1 MIKFRYL
8 LNYFFRIFI
17 LIICH
22 ILFLSNNY
30 IYAGELSGTFSDL
43 QTGDT
48 GSSLI
53 RDFPDSSPMSY
64 QNVYVGK
71 DANGNLI
78 NTTTYKSYYD
88 SPTGNLLD
96 KALESDPGRTQATV
110 RSIYN
115 TTPFTVMNNGSNGPF
130 IIDAS
135 SIANFITNG
144 GSNGGSIQS
153 TAYRYFTGAFSTP
166 GRYSLTVSASADSV
180 SAIYVSKNSTT
191 LPYNKSDPFNNF
203 YSFSDDSNGSTGN
216 NPWTI
221 YYEQTDSTC
230 TYVQFLTYQ
239 YNDSGSGLTGTYS
252 ISGPGQIATT
262 CSGLGSSASDTDT
275 SLNILALYLKGVI
288 NYQSSSLNQS
298 LNYDC
303 SYFGKNNFC
312 MSGGLRNTNTKDN
325 DSQSAVVIAAAKI
338 NNQLRVGGYIDEV
351 VRRNFD
357 SKMKL
362 TNNTPMIGVFAKYNE
377 QGDFGLK
384 ASLSAG
390 YIDQDVKSTRT
401 VSGTSEPGSGTS
413 SINTTGIQAEIKY
426 GISHSAFLTVS
437 PYVGY
442 RNTQTTRDKYTEET
456 SSSVTSPLTY
466 NKIKQNEETLFAG
479 VELKSH
485 FNTTDTFAT
494 LNFGYEHANKFSINN
509 LSTTGVSGT
518 SDINLSSNID
528 KTRPVLMA
536 SFNKDLDQAGRLS
549 LNFDRREHTYSQTNS
564 TNLTVQYMVGF

>member
-1 MIKFRYL
+1 
-8 LNYFFRIFI
+8 
-17 LIICH
+17 
-22 ILFLSNNY
+22 
-30 IYAGELSGTFSDL
+30 
-43 QTGDT
+43 
-48 GSSLI
+48 
-53 RDFPDSSPMSY
+53 
-64 QNVYVGK
+64 
-71 DANGNLI
+71 
-78 NTTTYKSYYD
+78 
-88 SPTGNLLD
+88 
-96 KALESDPGRTQATV
+96 
-110 RSIYN
+110 
-115 TTPFTVMNNGSNGPF
+115 
-130 IIDAS
+130 
-135 SIANFITNG
+135 
-144 GSNGGSIQS
+144 
-153 TAYRYFTGAFSTP
+153 
-166 GRYSLTVSASADSV
+166 
-180 SAIYVSKNSTT
+180 
-191 LPYNKSDPFNNF
+191 
-203 YSFSDDSNGSTGN
+203 
-216 NPWTI
+216 
-221 YYEQTDSTC
+221 
-230 TYVQFLTYQ
+230 
-239 YNDSGSGLTGTYS
+239 
-252 ISGPGQIATT
+252 
-262 CSGLGSSASDTDT
+262 
-275 SLNILALYLKGVI
+275 
-288 NYQSSSLNQS
+288 
-298 LNYDC
+298 
-303 SYFGKNNFC
+303 

-338 NNQLRVGGYIDEV
+338 NNQLRVGVYIDEV

-518 SDINLSSNID
+518 SDINLESSID
-528 KTRPVLMA
+528 KTRPVLIA
-536 SFNKDLDQAGRLS
+536 SLNKDLDTTGRLS
-549 LNFDRREHTYSQTNS
+549 LNFDRRQNVYSPTSS
-564 TNLTVQYMVGF
+564 TNVSLLYMIGF

>member
-8 LNYFFRIFI
+8 LNYFFRIYI
-17 LIICH
+17 LFICH
-22 ILFLSNNY
+22 VLFLSNNY

-53 RDFPDSSPMSY
+53 TNFPDSSSMKY
-64 QNVYVGK
+64 QNIYVGK

-88 SPTGNLLD
+88 TPAGNLLD
-96 KALESDPGRTQATV
+96 KALELEVRTQATV
-110 RSIYN
+110 RNIYN
-115 TTPFTVMNNGSNGPF
+115 ATPFITVSGGGPNPPF
-130 IIDAS
+130 IIDTS
-135 SIANFITNG
+135 SIANFTKND
-144 GSNGGSIQS
+144 GSIQS
-153 TAYRYFTGAFSTP
+153 TAYRYFTGAFSAP
-166 GRYSLTVSASADSV
+166 GRYSLTVSASSDSV
-180 SAIYVSKNSTT
+180 SAIYVSKDSTT
-191 LPYNKSDPFNNF
+191 LPYSNSNPFNNF
-203 YSFSDDSNGSTGN
+203 YSFSDDSNGVQGN

-221 YYEQTDSTC
+221 YYEQTDSSC
-230 TYVQFLTYQ
+230 TYLQFLTYQ
-239 YNDSGSGLTGTYS
+239 YEGSGSGLTGTYS
-252 ISGPGQIATT
+252 ISGPGQITTT
-262 CSGLGSSASDTDT
+262 CSELGSSASDTDT

-288 NYQSSSLNQS
+288 NYQNSSLNQS

-351 VRRNFD
+351 VRKNFD

-426 GISHSAFLTVS
+426 GIAIH
-437 PYVGY
+437 
-442 RNTQTTRDKYTEET
+442 
-456 SSSVTSPLTY
+456 
-466 NKIKQNEETLFAG
+466 LF
-479 VELKSH
+479 
-485 FNTTDTFAT
+485 
-494 LNFGYEHANKFSINN
+494 
-509 LSTTGVSGT
+509 
-518 SDINLSSNID
+518 
-528 KTRPVLMA
+528 
-536 SFNKDLDQAGRLS
+536 
-549 LNFDRREHTYSQTNS
+549 
-564 TNLTVQYMVGF
+564 

>member
-1 MIKFRYL
+1 MKFRYL
-8 LNYFFRIFI
+8 VNYFFRIFI

-53 RDFPDSSPMSY
+53 QSFPDSSPMSY

-78 NTTTYKSYYD
+78 NTTTYKNYYN
-88 SPTGNLLD
+88 SISGNLLD
-96 KALESDPGRTQATV
+96 LALASDTGRTQATV

-115 TTPFTVMNNGSNGPF
+115 TTPFTVTYYGLNGPY

-135 SIANFITNG
+135 SVANFITNG
-144 GSNGGSIQS
+144 GGIQS

-312 MSGGLRNTNTKDN
+312 MSGGLRNTNSKDN

-390 YIDQDVKSTRT
+390 YIDQNVKSTRT

-426 GISHSAFLTVS
+426 GINHSAFLTVS

-466 NKIKQNEETLFAG
+466 NKIKQNEETLFVG

-549 LNFDRREHTYSQTNS
+549 LNFDRRQHAYSPTNS

>member
-22 ILFLSNNY
+22 ILFLSKNY

-53 RDFPDSSPMSY
+53 TNFPDSSPMSY
-64 QNVYVGK
+64 QNIYVGK

-96 KALESDPGRTQATV
+96 KALGSAPTKATA

-115 TTPFTVMNNGSNGPF
+115 TTPFIVMNNGENTY
-130 IIDAS
+130 IINTS

-144 GSNGGSIQS
+144 GGIQS

-166 GRYSLTVSASADSV
+166 GRYSLTVSASSDSV
-180 SAIYVSKNSTT
+180 SAIYVSKSSTT
-191 LPYNKSDPFNNF
+191 LPYSKSDPFNNF
-203 YSFSDDSNGSTGN
+203 YSFSDDSNGSTGT

-221 YYEQTDSTC
+221 YYEQTDSSC

-239 YNDSGSGLTGTYS
+239 YEGSGSGLTGTYS
-252 ISGPGQIATT
+252 ISGPGQITTT
-262 CSGLGSSASDTDT
+262 CAGLGSSASDTDL

-312 MSGGLRNTNTKDN
+312 MSGGLRNTNIKDN

-351 VRRNFD
+351 GRRNFD
-357 SKMKL
+357 SNMKL
-362 TNNTPMIGVFAKYNE
+362 TSNTPMIGVFAKYNE

-442 RNTQTTRDKYTEET
+442 RNAQTTRDKYTEET

-466 NKIKQNEETLFAG
+466 NKIKQNEETVFAG

-518 SDINLSSNID
+518 SDIKLSSNID

-536 SFNKDLDQAGRLS
+536 SLNKDLDTTGRLS
-549 LNFDRREHTYSQTNS
+549 LNFDRRQNVYSPTSS
-564 TNLTVQYMVGF
+564 TNVSLQYMVGF

>member
-1 MIKFRYL
+1 
-8 LNYFFRIFI
+8 
-17 LIICH
+17 
-22 ILFLSNNY
+22 
-30 IYAGELSGTFSDL
+30 
-43 QTGDT
+43 
-48 GSSLI
+48 
-53 RDFPDSSPMSY
+53 
-64 QNVYVGK
+64 
-71 DANGNLI
+71 
-78 NTTTYKSYYD
+78 
-88 SPTGNLLD
+88 
-96 KALESDPGRTQATV
+96 
-110 RSIYN
+110 
-115 TTPFTVMNNGSNGPF
+115 
-130 IIDAS
+130 
-135 SIANFITNG
+135 
-144 GSNGGSIQS
+144 
-153 TAYRYFTGAFSTP
+153 
-166 GRYSLTVSASADSV
+166 V

-203 YSFSDDSNGSTGN
+203 YSFSDDSNGGTGN

-239 YNDSGSGLTGTYS
+239 YDGSGSGLTGTYS

-426 GISHSAFLTVS
+426 GINHSAFLTVS

-466 NKIKQNEETLFAG
+466 NKIKQNEETVFAG

-549 LNFDRREHTYSQTNS
+549 LNFDRRQHVYSPTNS

>member
-1 MIKFRYL
+1 MKFRYL
-8 LNYFFRIFI
+8 VNYFFRIFI

-53 RDFPDSSPMSY
+53 QSFPDSSPMSY

-78 NTTTYKSYYD
+78 NTTTYKNYYN
-88 SPTGNLLD
+88 SISGNLLD
-96 KALESDPGRTQATV
+96 LALASDTGRTQATV

-115 TTPFTVMNNGSNGPF
+115 TTPFTVTYYGLNGPY

-135 SIANFITNG
+135 SVANFITNG
-144 GSNGGSIQS
+144 GGIQS

-312 MSGGLRNTNTKDN
+312 MSGGLRNTNSKDN

-549 LNFDRREHTYSQTNS
+549 LNFDRRQHAYSPTNS

>member
-8 LNYFFRIFI
+8 LNYFFRICI
-17 LIICH
+17 LFICH

-53 RDFPDSSPMSY
+53 QSFPDSSSMTY
-64 QNVYVGK
+64 QNIYVGK

-78 NTTTYKSYYD
+78 NTTIYKSYYGSGD
-88 SPTGNLLD
+88 ANLLD
-96 KALESDPGRTQATV
+96 LALGSAPTKATV
-110 RSIYN
+110 RSIYDI
-115 TTPFTVMNNGSNGPF
+115 TPFDVMNNGINTY
-130 IIDAS
+130 IINTS
-135 SIANFITNG
+135 SIVNFTT
-144 GSNGGSIQS
+144 NGGSIQS

-166 GRYSLTVSASADSV
+166 GRYSLTVSTSSDTI

-203 YSFSDDSNGSTGN
+203 YSFSDDSNGSKTGN
-216 NPWTI
+216 DPWTI

-239 YNDSGSGLTGTYS
+239 FNGSGSGLSGTYS
-252 ISGPGQIATT
+252 ISGPGQITT
-262 CSGLGSSASDTDT
+262 ACSGLGSSASDTDT
-275 SLNILALYLKGVI
+275 SLNILALYLKGAI
-288 NYQSSSLNQS
+288 NYQGSSLNQS

-351 VRRNFD
+351 VRKNFD

-426 GISHSAFLTVS
+426 GINHSAFLTVS

-518 SDINLSSNID
+518 SDINLGSSID
-528 KTRPVLMA
+528 KIRPVLIA
-536 SFNKDLDQAGRLS
+536 SLNKDLDTTGRIS
-549 LNFDRREHTYSQTNS
+549 LNFDRRQNVYSPTSS
-564 TNLTVQYMVGF
+564 TNVSLQYMVGF

>member
-144 GSNGGSIQS
+144 GSIQS

-203 YSFSDDSNGSTGN
+203 YSFSDDSNGGTGN

-275 SLNILALYLKGVI
+275 SLNILALYLKEVI

-338 NNQLRVGGYIDEV
+338 NNQLRVGVYIDEV

-549 LNFDRREHTYSQTNS
+549 LNFDRRQHAYSPTNS